1 MSYQKNYIP
10 GISGLRALSII
21 MVLMSHWG
29 IFYTKGVFFIINN
42 GAFGVNVFF
51 VISGFLI
58 TTLLLTEES
67 NSGKI
72 SLRNFYIRRTLRIFP
87 AFYFLLLFYFILQT
101 FHVITISIPSWITS
115 LTYTKY
121 FPIKNGIDN
130 YTFHF
135 WSLSIEEHFYLI
147 WPFIFYYFPAYRKKT
162 LILLAC
168 LFPFLRMLF
177 YKYNMFWANGDFSI
191 FYRGDGIVWGC
202 IIAFYQNEIIQILK
216 RKRALLYL
224 PFALLLFLL
233 YLERLNIESASK
245 LHLGYF
251 NLPLGGSFGTL
262 TNICIGCI
270 IIITA
275 HFKTLWS
282 RLMNTKPLN
291 YIGKLSYSL
300 YLYQQ
305 IFLLHFKFT
314 MNNQILVFSLFIA
327 MTLFS
332 YYVIELPFLKL
343 KKRFNV

>member
-1 MSYQKNYIP
+1 MSNQKNHIP

-29 IFYTKGVFFIINN
+29 IFYAKGVFFIINN

-58 TTLLLTEES
+58 TTLLITEEI

-87 AFYFLLLFYFILQT
+87 AFYFLLLFYFTLQT

-147 WPFIFYYFPAYRKKT
+147 WPFVFYYFPSYRKKI

-168 LFPFLRMLF
+168 LFPFLRMIF
-177 YKYNMFWANGDFSI
+177 YKYNMFWPNGDFSI

-275 HFKTLWS
+275 HFRTLWS
-282 RLMNTKPLN
+282 ELMNTKPLN

>member
-1 MSYQKNYIP
+1 MNNQKNYIS

-29 IFYTKGVFFIINN
+29 YFHPKGIFFIINN

-58 TTLLLTEES
+58 TTLLITEE
-67 NSGKI
+67 NHSGKI

-87 AFYFLLLFYFILQT
+87 AFYFLLLFYFVLQLS
-101 FHVITISIPSWITS
+101 HVITISVPSWITS

-121 FPIKNGIDN
+121 FPIKNGNDN

-147 WPFIFYYFPAYRKKT
+147 WPFLFSYLPGARKKI
-162 LILLAC
+162 LIFLAC
-168 LFPFLRMLF
+168 VFPLLRMLF
-177 YKYNMFWANGDFSI
+177 YKYDMFWPYGDYSI

-202 IIAFYQNEIIQILK
+202 IIAFYQNDIVEFFK
-216 RKRALLYL
+216 RKKVLIYL
-224 PFALLLFLL
+224 PFAILLFLL
-233 YLERLNIESASK
+233 YIDRVNVESPSK

-251 NLPLGGSFGTL
+251 NLPFGGSIGTL
-262 TNICIGCI
+262 TSICIGLI

-275 HFKTLWS
+275 YFKTLWS
-282 RLMNTKPLN
+282 SLLNTKPLN

-314 MNNQILVFSLFIA
+314 MNNQLLVFTLFITMA
-327 MTLFS
+327 LFS
-332 YYVIELPFLKL
+332 YYIIELPFLKL
-343 KKRFNV
+343 KKKFNV

>member
-1 MSYQKNYIP
+1 MSLQKNYIS

-29 IFYTKGVFFIINN
+29 YFHPKGVFFIINN

-58 TTLLLTEES
+58 TTLLITEEN

-87 AFYFLLLFYFILQT
+87 AFYFLLLFYFILQV
-101 FHVITISIPSWITS
+101 FNVITISVPSWITS

-147 WPFIFYYFPAYRKKT
+147 WPFVFFYFPAYRKKI

-168 LFPFLRMLF
+168 AFPFLRMLF
-177 YKYNMFWANGDFSI
+177 YKYNMFWPNGDFSI

-202 IIAFYQNEIIQILK
+202 IIAFYQHDIIEFFK
-216 RKRALLYL
+216 RKRKLIYL
-224 PFALLLFLL
+224 PFAMLLFLL
-233 YLERLNIESASK
+233 YMERLNIESSTK

-251 NLPLGGSFGTL
+251 NLPLGGSFGTI
-262 TNICIGCI
+262 TSICIGLI

-282 RLMNTKPLN
+282 WLLNTKPLN

-305 IFLLHFKFT
+305 IFLLHFQFT
-314 MNNQILVFSLFIA
+314 MNNQILVFTLFISMA
-327 MTLFS
+327 LFS
-332 YYVIELPFLKL
+332 YYMIELPFLKL